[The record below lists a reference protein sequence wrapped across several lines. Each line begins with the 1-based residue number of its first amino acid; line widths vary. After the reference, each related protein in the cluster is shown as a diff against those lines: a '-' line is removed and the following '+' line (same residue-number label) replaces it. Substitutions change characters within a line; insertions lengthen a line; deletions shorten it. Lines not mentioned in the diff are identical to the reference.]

1 MYLYSFEK
9 LDVFQN
15 ARNLVNIIY
24 DTTELIPR
32 TELYGISSQMKRA
45 AISVMANVV
54 EGNSRITNKDRANFM
69 TISYSSL
76 MELLSLILISLD
88 RKFISDDRHKTL
100 RIEIDK
106 LSNQINALRKY
117 QLNKKV

>member
-88 RKFISDDRHKTL
+88 RKFISDDRYKTL